1 MGLTQS
7 LTKTPRA
14 KPVVSPSTP
23 LRSAQ
28 DRLRRTTI
36 PPFEKGGIGEI
47 SMHSTWCE
55 VYECPVV

>member
-36 PPFEKGGIGEI
+36 PPFEKGGDRGDF
-47 SMHSTWCE
+47 HAQHL
-55 VYECPVV
+55 V